1 MEAPAVLRILTEQVS
16 SVSAHVENLIQ
27 RIRSGAQRTD
37 KGLSFLQ
44 LKNQMLSMYL
54 SDMVYVILRKVSGNT
69 LKDESAIL
77 RLVEIRTVL
86 EKMRPVNQKLR
97 YQIDKLVKTALTGS
111 LGEDLSPSEAWC

>member
-111 LGEDLSPSEAWC
+111 LGEDLSPSEA